1 MFDWLRNLL
10 GRHDCPEQIE
20 LDRMEE
26 HNDVLEHKLYFEKE
40 RNKITEDSIKLKSDF
55 QKIKH
60 KIREDLYRI
69 EINKKEF
76 AFYDDHI

>member
-1 MFDWLRNLL
+1 MFDWIRNLL
-10 GRHDCPEQIE
+10 GRHECPEQIE

-26 HNDVLEHKLYFEKE
+26 ANDILQHKLYFESE
-40 RNKITEDSIKLKSDF
+40 RNKITEDTLKLKYSF

-60 KIREDLYRI
+60 KIKEDLSKI

-76 AFYDDHI
+76 AFYDDHV

>member
-10 GRHDCPEQIE
+10 GHSYSPEQIE

-26 HNDVLEHKLYFEKE
+26 EYDILQHKLLFERE
-40 RNKITEDSIKLKSDF
+40 RNKITEDTLKLKSDF

-60 KIREDLYRI
+60 KIKEELSLI

>member
-26 HNDVLEHKLYFEKE
+26 EYEILQHKLLFEE
-40 RNKITEDSIKLKSDF
+40 VRHKITEDTIKLESDF

-60 KIREDLYRI
+60 KIKEDLSLI